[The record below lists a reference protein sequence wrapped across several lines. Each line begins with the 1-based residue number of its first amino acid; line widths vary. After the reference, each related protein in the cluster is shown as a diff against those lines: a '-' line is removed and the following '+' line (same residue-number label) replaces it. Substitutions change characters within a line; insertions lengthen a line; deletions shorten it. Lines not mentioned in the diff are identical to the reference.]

1 VHTRET
7 SSFGDYLYV
16 TLTNFM
22 HVSPRGSSSPPPSPP
37 GGGGGGTGPRSL
49 EPDQSIHPGGSVSS
63 PDGRFTLTYQ
73 WDGNFVLYR
82 WDGVPLWHTH
92 TDGTSPGRAVMQLD
106 GNLVVYDGS
115 GTPLWSSGTDG
126 YARAYL
132 SVQDDGNVVVYG
144 EGGAPLWASW
154 TNGY

>member
-1 VHTRET
+1 
-7 SSFGDYLYV
+7 
-16 TLTNFM
+16 
-22 HVSPRGSSSPPPSPP
+22 
-37 GGGGGGTGPRSL
+37 
-49 EPDQSIHPGGSVSS
+49 
-63 PDGRFTLTYQ
+63 
-73 WDGNFVLYR
+73 
-82 WDGVPLWHTH
+82 
-92 TDGTSPGRAVMQLD
+92 MQLD